1 MRTRALLVGGAL
13 VVSALLPSTNAQ
25 AFFWRLDQSARQAP
39 AAQHSYEGRTYRF
52 EPGYGGRSDTRQAAY
67 GRQNDL
73 EPSSRAVVTD
83 TPSSGQV
90 VDYSGSHPAGSIV
103 VKTSERR
110 LYLVLGGGKALRYPV
125 GVGRVGK
132 QWNGSTVIS
141 GKYLKPAWSPPEE
154 IRRDKPSLPDVI
166 PGGTAGNPMGV
177 AALTLSGGEYAIHGT
192 NKPSSIGGFVSYGCI
207 RMHNRDILDLY
218 ARVSVGTPVTVA
230 H

>member
-1 MRTRALLVGGAL
+1 MRTRALLVGGGL
-13 VVSALLPSTNAQ
+13 VVSVLLPSTNAQ
-25 AFFWRLDQSARQAP
+25 AFFWRFDQSARQSA
-39 AAQHSYEGRTYRF
+39 AAQQSYQGQTYRS
-52 EPGYGGRSDTRQAAY
+52 EPGYGSLSYTRQAAY
-67 GRQNDL
+67 GGQSDSM
-73 EPSSRAVVTD
+73 PSNGSMAAD

-90 VDYSGSHPAGSIV
+90 VDFPASEPAGSII
-103 VKTSERR
+103 VKTGERR
-110 LYLVLGGGKALRYPV
+110 LYYVLGGGKALRYTV

-166 PGGTAGNPMGV
+166 PGGTSGNPMGV

-218 ARVSVGTPVTVA
+218 ARVSVGTPVTVVY
-230 H
+230 

>member
-13 VVSALLPSTNAQ
+13 VVSALLPSTNAH
-25 AFFWRLDQSARQAP
+25 AFFWRLDQSAHQAP
-39 AAQHSYEGRTYRF
+39 AAQPSDQGRTYRF

-67 GRQNDL
+67 GRQSDS
-73 EPSSRAVVTD
+73 EPGSRAMAAD

-90 VDYSGSHPAGSIV
+90 VDYSGPQPAGSIV

-125 GVGRVGK
+125 GVGRAGK

-154 IRRDKPSLPDVI
+154 IRRDKPSLPNVI
-166 PGGTAGNPMGV
+166 PGGTSGNPMGV
-177 AALTLSGGEYAIHGT
+177 AAMTLSGGEYAIHGT
-192 NKPSSIGGFVSYGCI
+192 NKPESIGGFVSYGCI
-207 RMHNRDILDLY
+207 RMHNRDILDLS
-218 ARVSVGTPVTVA
+218 ARVSVGTPVTVV